1 MCICGSIRTLT
12 IHRTKSAK
20 RDDNSKRKRKEN
32 IQMSIYKIPLKYKP
46 GEFPFHEIDTDEGDC
61 LTLDYDSEYQLL
73 TYNVPL
79 YGGEARLYTVPR
91 ELMPEALTA
100 VYDGNGDI
108 EKVMLSGT
116 RLLYI
121 YFKNVMVPER
131 VILKFVKAEADRVS
145 DTIMKRKQTLA
156 RIFFEKF
163 YDGEAVD
170 IAAKTATA
178 GEVQAVID
186 KYDGDVTVAD
196 NSGDFPIENRL
207 ALEYE
212 ALGVMLM
219 CADGLLR
226 NRLFE
231 KAAETF
237 VARVKS
243 RVLKKIETTED
254 FKFIVE
260 EYD

>member
-46 GEFPFHEIDTDEGDC
+46 GEFLFHEIDTDEGDC

-91 ELMPEALTA
+91 ELMPEALTT

-121 YFKNVMVPER
+121 YFKNVMAPER
-131 VILKFVKAEADRVS
+131 FILKFVKAEAVRVS
-145 DTIMKRKQTLA
+145 DAIL
-156 RIFFEKF
+156 
-163 YDGEAVD
+163 
-170 IAAKTATA
+170 
-178 GEVQAVID
+178 
-186 KYDGDVTVAD
+186 
-196 NSGDFPIENRL
+196 
-207 ALEYE
+207 
-212 ALGVMLM
+212 
-219 CADGLLR
+219 
-226 NRLFE
+226 
-231 KAAETF
+231 
-237 VARVKS
+237 
-243 RVLKKIETTED
+243 
-254 FKFIVE
+254 
-260 EYD
+260 

>member
-1 MCICGSIRTLT
+1 M
-12 IHRTKSAK
+12 
-20 RDDNSKRKRKEN
+20 D
-32 IQMSIYKIPLKYKP
+32 IYHIPLKYKP
-46 GEFPFHEIDTDEGDC
+46 GEFAFLEMNADEGDC
-61 LTLDYDSEYQLL
+61 LTLEYDSEYQLL
-73 TYNVPL
+73 TYNVPM

-100 VYDGNGDI
+100 LYDGNGDI

-131 VILKFVKAEADRVS
+131 VILKFVKAEADRIS
-145 DTIMKRKQTLA
+145 DAIIKRKQTLA
-156 RIFFEKF
+156 RIFVEKF

-178 GEVQAVID
+178 EEVQAVID

-207 ALEYE
+207 ALAGET
-212 ALGVMLM
+212 LGVMLM
-219 CADGLLR
+219 CAHDLLK

-237 VARVKS
+237 AERIRS
-243 RVLKKIETTED
+243 RVLKKGKVTED
-254 FKFIVE
+254 FRFIVE

>member
-1 MCICGSIRTLT
+1 M
-12 IHRTKSAK
+12 
-20 RDDNSKRKRKEN
+20 D
-32 IQMSIYKIPLKYKP
+32 IYHIPLKYRP
-46 GEFPFHEIDTDEGDC
+46 GEFAFHVMDADEGDC
-61 LTLDYDSEYQLL
+61 LTLEYDSEYQLL

-100 VYDGNGDI
+100 LYDGNGDI
-108 EKVMLSGT
+108 EKIMLSGT

-131 VILKFVKAEADRVS
+131 VILEFVKAEADRIS
-145 DTIMKRKQTLA
+145 DAIIKRKQTLA
-156 RIFFEKF
+156 RIFVEKF

-170 IAAKTATA
+170 IAAKTATTE
-178 GEVQAVID
+178 EVQAVID

-207 ALEYE
+207 ALASET
-212 ALGVMLM
+212 LGVMLM
-219 CADGLLR
+219 CAHDHLR

-237 VARVKS
+237 AERIRS
-243 RVLKKIETTED
+243 CVLKKGKMTED
-254 FKFIVE
+254 FQFIVE

>member
-1 MCICGSIRTLT
+1 M
-12 IHRTKSAK
+12 
-20 RDDNSKRKRKEN
+20 D
-32 IQMSIYKIPLKYKP
+32 IYHIPLKYRP
-46 GEFPFHEIDTDEGDC
+46 GEFAFHEIDSDTGDC
-61 LTLDYDSEYQLL
+61 LSLEYDSEYQLL

-91 ELMPEALTA
+91 NLMPEALTA
-100 VYDGNGDI
+100 VYDNIGDI

-131 VILKFVKAEADRVS
+131 VILKFVKAEADRIANAV
-145 DTIMKRKQTLA
+145 IERKQTFA
-156 RIFFEKF
+156 RIFVEKF
-163 YDGEAVD
+163 YDGEAAD

-178 GEVQAVID
+178 EEVQAVID
-186 KYDGDVTVAD
+186 EYDKDAAAAD
-196 NSGDFPIENRL
+196 NSGNFPIENRL
-207 ALEYE
+207 ALESE
-212 ALGVMLM
+212 TLGVMLM

-231 KAAETF
+231 KAVETF
-237 VARVKS
+237 AERVKS
-243 RVLKKIETTED
+243 KVLKKSKTTDD
-254 FKFIVE
+254 FQFIVE

>member
-1 MCICGSIRTLT
+1 MRS
-12 IHRTKSAK
+12 
-20 RDDNSKRKRKEN
+20 
-32 IQMSIYKIPLKYKP
+32 IQMSTYKIPLKYKP
-46 GEFPFHEIDTDEGDC
+46 GELPFHEIDADADDC

-100 VYDGNGDI
+100 VYDSNGTI
-108 EKVMLSGT
+108 EKVMLSGS

-121 YFKNVMVPER
+121 YYKNVMVPER
-131 VILKFVKAEADRVS
+131 VVLKYVKAEADRVS
-145 DTIMKRKQTLA
+145 DAIVKRKQTLA
-156 RIFFEKF
+156 RIFVEKF

-178 GEVQAVID
+178 GELQAVID
-186 KYDGDVTVAD
+186 EYDGEIAAAD
-196 NSGDFPIENRL
+196 NSGNFPLGNRL
-207 ALEYE
+207 ALESE
-212 ALGVMLM
+212 PLGVMLI

-226 NRLFE
+226 NRLFD
-231 KAAETF
+231 KAVETF
-237 VARVKS
+237 AERIRS

-254 FKFIVE
+254 FQFIVE